1 VKITLLS
8 PRRITVAS
16 LLCATLAPAMAA
28 AQDAGASV
36 DAASVS
42 AASTASD
49 AAAPNASDGAVS
61 EARAAQSL
69 DEDPMARRL
78 RRANVPQPF
87 AQESPA
93 VPPGTIVVRVLDGQG
108 QIIPDC
114 LVRVG
119 SMREGER
126 GEPVERRTG
135 IDGLARFEGLERG
148 SRVAYRVSTEF
159 RGAKF
164 AADPFQLPTNMG
176 YEVQLVRLD
185 VRSERSSILVTEA
198 RAEIGFQDDR
208 IVLIQRFNIVNISQ
222 LGLDGDPH
230 PFTFVPDAPLEFSLP
245 PGASAFRTDEQSMGM
260 TDLRAEERDGRVR
273 VTGSISPTDPRNPV
287 RLVWQYRVKFSESD
301 VPIDL
306 RFPDLP
312 VLAATVVAQAP
323 SGMSLEVEGMPQAE
337 ERSNNGQRILITG
350 RQRASRQDENITGL
364 RIRLRNIPATHGPER
379 DAAAIVTALIAGAAV
394 FSGVQRSRSSSK
406 GRADQ
411 QRARKESDLRAE
423 RDRIIA
429 EIRSVAREHARG
441 DVGPE
446 TFKRLRQELSSQLAA
461 VDRDLAGL
469 DAGPSPRV

>member
-1 VKITLLS
+1 MKNSSFS
-8 PRRITVAS
+8 PRHS
-16 LLCATLAPAMAA
+16 LLVSALALSLVPAWAS
-28 AQDAGASV
+28 AQDAQI
-36 DAASVS
+36 
-42 AASTASD
+42 ASD
-49 AAAPNASDGAVS
+49 ATAVS
-61 EARAAQSL
+61 SSTADASAMNTDAAVTDGGPAQSP

-78 RRANVPQPF
+78 HRANVPQPF

-114 LVRVG
+114 PVRVG

-164 AADPFQLPTNMG
+164 AADPFQLPTNAG

-185 VRSERSSILVTEA
+185 VRSERNSVLVTEA
-198 RAEIGFQDDR
+198 RAEIAFQDDR
-208 IVLIQRFNIVNISQ
+208 IVLIQRFNLVNISQ
-222 LGLDGDPH
+222 LGIDGDPH
-230 PFTFVPDAPLEFSLP
+230 PYTFVPDAPLEFSLP
-245 PGASAFRTDEQSMGM
+245 PGASAFRTDEQGMGM

-287 RLVWQYRVKFSESD
+287 RLVWQYRVKFTETD
-301 VPIDL
+301 VPIEL
-306 RFPDLP
+306 RFPELP

-323 SGMSLEVEGMPQAE
+323 QGMSLEVEGMPAAE

-350 RQRASRQDENITGL
+350 RQRASRQDENITSL
-364 RIRLRNIPATHGPER
+364 RIRLRNIPSTHGPER
-379 DAAAIVTALIAGAAV
+379 DVAAAITALIAGAAV
-394 FSGVQRSRSSSK
+394 FTGLQRSRSSAKS
-406 GRADQ
+406 RVDQ

-446 TFKRLRQELSSQLAA
+446 TFKRLRQELSAQLAA
-461 VDRDLAGL
+461 VDRALAGL
-469 DAGPSPRV
+469 DAAPSPRV

>member
-1 VKITLLS
+1 
-8 PRRITVAS
+8 
-16 LLCATLAPAMAA
+16 MAF
-28 AQDAGASV
+28 AQDARSSV
-36 DAASVS
+36 DAASV
-42 AASTASD
+42 AVTSTASD
-49 AAAPNASDGAVS
+49 AAAPNASDIAAS
-61 EARAAQSL
+61 EARAVPSP
-69 DEDPMARRL
+69 DEDPIARRI
-78 RRANVPQPF
+78 RRANIPQSF
-87 AQESPA
+87 ARESPA
-93 VPPGTIVVRVLDGQG
+93 LPPGTIVVRVLDGQG
-108 QIIPDC
+108 QVIPDC

-119 SMREGER
+119 SMRDGER
-126 GEPVERRTG
+126 GEPIERRTG

-185 VRSERSSILVTEA
+185 VRSERNAILVTEA

-208 IVLIQRFNIVNISQ
+208 IVLVQRFYIVNISQ
-222 LGLDGDPH
+222 LGLDGEPH
-230 PFTFVPDAPLEFSLP
+230 PFTFVPDAPLEFTLP
-245 PGASAFRTDEQSMGM
+245 QGASAFRIDEQSLGM
-260 TDLRAEERDGRVR
+260 TDLHVEERDGRVR
-273 VTGSISPTDPRNPV
+273 VTGSIPPTDPRNPV
-287 RLVWQYRVKFSESD
+287 RLVWQSHVKFSQTD
-301 VPIDL
+301 VPIEL

-323 SGMSLEVEGMPQAE
+323 AGMLLEVEGMPPAE
-337 ERSNNGQRILITG
+337 ERNSNGQRILITG
-350 RQRASRQDENITGL
+350 RQRTSRQDANITGL

-379 DAAAIVTALIAGAAV
+379 DVAAIVSALIAGAAV
-394 FSGVQRSRSSSK
+394 FSGLQRSRASSK
-406 GRADQ
+406 ERAAQ

-441 DVGPE
+441 EVGPE
-446 TFKRLRQELSSQLAA
+446 TFKRLRQALSSRLAA